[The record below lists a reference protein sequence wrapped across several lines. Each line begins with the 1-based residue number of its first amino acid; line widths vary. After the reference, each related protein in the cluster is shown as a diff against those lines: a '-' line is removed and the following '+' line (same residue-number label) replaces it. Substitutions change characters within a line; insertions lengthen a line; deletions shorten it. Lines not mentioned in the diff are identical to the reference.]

1 MLKVLVRGMFLSV
14 GLLILLLFLAW
25 FCMRQFASH
34 QAVVKD
40 SIASGSGK
48 CLLNTYFRNY
58 ADLGVAGRVASVFG
72 STHFYRVYS
81 ESGDLLATSEWNI
94 GEHEVDVFA
103 TEWLGQTA
111 MYPTQHGW
119 ASFSLKECAAESAQ
133 TLHD

>member
-1 MLKVLVRGMFLSV
+1 MPPGGGEGQHSQRLRQMFTEYL
-14 GLLILLLFLAW
+14 
-25 FCMRQFASH
+25 
-34 QAVVKD
+34 
-40 SIASGSGK
+40 
-48 CLLNTYFRNY
+48 FRNY